1 MKKDSIFRVIDVN
14 YNRSKEGL
22 RVVEDILRFVIEDDY
37 LRRKV
42 RSIHHDLNKALE
54 GEFPGKLL
62 GARDSVRDLGK
73 DTDKLEMSRS
83 NIAQLF
89 YANVQRSK
97 ESLRVL
103 EEFFKIVNKEKVAL
117 LKKNRY
123 QIYQL
128 EKNAFKKWPALR
140 NFR

>member
-1 MKKDSIFRVIDVN
+1 VRQDSIFRVIDVN

-22 RVVEDILRFVIEDDY
+22 RVVEDILRFVVEDDA

-42 RSIHHDLNKALE
+42 RLIRHDLNKVME
-54 GEFPGKLL
+54 NEFSGKLL
-62 GARDSVRDLGK
+62 KARNSVKDLGRK
-73 DTDKLEMSRS
+73 TDELEMSRS
-83 NIAQLF
+83 NLAQLF
-89 YANVQRSK
+89 YANIQRSK

-103 EEFFKIVNKEKVAL
+103 EEFFKIVNKNKVAL

-123 QIYQL
+123 RVYEL